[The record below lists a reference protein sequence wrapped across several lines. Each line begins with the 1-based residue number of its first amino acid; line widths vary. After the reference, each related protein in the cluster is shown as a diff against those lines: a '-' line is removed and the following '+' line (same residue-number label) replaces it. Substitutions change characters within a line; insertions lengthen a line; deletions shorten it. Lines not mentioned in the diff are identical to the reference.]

1 MPKHLFFMA
10 IPKLMCRHHASISG
24 EMCYMLQAESPTSKN
39 EALTPPTIMLAA
51 KKAASLKRAVHR
63 VIGRRRNVVDAET
76 SKMFLTAS
84 E

>member
-1 MPKHLFFMA
+1 
-10 IPKLMCRHHASISG
+10 
-24 EMCYMLQAESPTSKN
+24 
-39 EALTPPTIMLAA
+39 MLAA